1 MPAPS
6 RLVGRIVFWAIM
18 LGAISLAAAVLGV
31 GALTAFVGAI
41 WAYLPNVLAA
51 VLIFL
56 AASAIAAAVVALVSR
71 TMGETALGKIVATAV
86 PILVMTIATFMILE
100 QLKIAHDIVV
110 TTYTLLLGAIALG
123 TALAFGLGGR
133 DVAARMLEG
142 AYAKGQEN
150 KEQYRRDLDTGMTRA
165 QGEMEQKKDALR
177 DQDARPTVPRP
188 AGTGDD
194 NHRKGSQ
201 MAQQE
206 MNRVRLDEM
215 RGEPVYDN
223 QGEKIG
229 KWRRSSTTSR
239 RAFPSGSGSALASSA
254 RSGCSFP
261 SAGPRRAA
269 TA

>member
-1 MPAPS
+1 MIVFSIRTSIEHGFTVFFGWVPHVLGFIAVLLIGWIVARVLARVAWKATHKAGLDRAVHGGTGGNLLQRVVPAPS

-18 LGAISLAAAVLGV
+18 LGAISLAAAVLGI

-56 AASAIAAAVVALVSR
+56 AASAIAAAVVALVQR
-71 TMGETALGKIVATAV
+71 TMGDTALGKIVATAV

-133 DVAARMLEG
+133 DVAAQMLEG

-150 KEQYRRDLDTGMTRA
+150 KEQYKRDLDRGATRA
-165 QGEMEQKKDALR
+165 REQAAQKKEEL
-177 DQDARPTVPRP
+177 
-188 AGTGDD
+188 
-194 NHRKGSQ
+194 
-201 MAQQE
+201 AQ
-206 MNRVRLDEM
+206 
-215 RGEPVYDN
+215 RGE
-223 QGEKIG
+223 
-229 KWRRSSTTSR
+229 
-239 RAFPSGSGSALASSA
+239 RATPPSG
-254 RSGCSFP
+254 
-261 SAGPRRAA
+261 A
-269 TA
+269 TTHP

>member
-1 MPAPS
+1 MIVLSIRSSIEHGFTVFFGWVPHVLGFIAVLLIGWIVARVLGRVAWKATHKAGLDRAVHGGTGGNLLQRVVPAPS

-18 LGAISLAAAVLGV
+18 LGAISLAAAVLGI

-56 AASAIAAAVVALVSR
+56 AASAIAAAVVALVQR
-71 TMGETALGKIVATAV
+71 TMGDTALGKIVATAV

-133 DVAARMLEG
+133 DVAAQMLEG

-150 KEQYRRDLDTGMTRA
+150 KEQYKRDLDRGATRA
-165 QGEMEQKKDALR
+165 REQAAQKKEEL
-177 DQDARPTVPRP
+177 
-188 AGTGDD
+188 
-194 NHRKGSQ
+194 
-201 MAQQE
+201 AQ
-206 MNRVRLDEM
+206 
-215 RGEPVYDN
+215 RGE
-223 QGEKIG
+223 
-229 KWRRSSTTSR
+229 
-239 RAFPSGSGSALASSA
+239 RATPPSG
-254 RSGCSFP
+254 
-261 SAGPRRAA
+261 A
-269 TA
+269 TTHP